1 MDFQDLH
8 SYARLLN
15 SFNTHNFV
23 PQGRQL
29 HLLFLKRGVLFSTLS
44 IANRLLQM
52 YARCG
57 TIDDARNLFDEMP
70 QRNSFT
76 WNTLLEGYAKAGR
89 KSDLLN
95 LFYSMPDKNEFS
107 WNVIFSGLARAGEL
121 DVAQRLSN
129 EMPKKNG
136 IAWNTMIHGFA
147 RNGRS
152 GMALV
157 LFKDF
162 LKWETS
168 ESGGVFSCHPFVLA
182 TVVGACSDLGVLGL
196 GKQVHARMIVDDV
209 EFDSVLG
216 SSVVNMYGKCGDLDS
231 ASSVLNAMEDPDDYS
246 LSSLISGY
254 ANCCRMDEARRIFEL
269 KSNPCVVLWNTII
282 SGYVANGDAV
292 EALLFFDRM
301 HKQGVVGDF
310 STFSSI
316 LSACSDI
323 GILRN
328 CIQLHVQAHK
338 LGIIYDLVVA
348 SALIDAYA
356 KCGSHI
362 DACNFF
368 GELKTYDTVM
378 LNSIITIYCNCGRIA
393 EAKCIF
399 NDMKS
404 KSLISW
410 NSMLV
415 GLSQNGYP
423 IEALELFCTMNN
435 KTNLDMDKFSLA
447 SAISA
452 CASIPYF
459 ELGEQIFARA
469 TVIGVDFDQV
479 ISTSLI
485 DFYCKCGF
493 VEVGRKLFNQMT
505 KFDEVSWN
513 SMLMGYATNGHGV
526 EALVLFQEMR
536 REGVKPTEVTFT
548 AVLSACDHCGL
559 VEEGK
564 KWFYLMKHDYHI
576 DPGIEHYSCMI
587 DLFARAG
594 CIQEAID
601 LIDEIPYRCDAN
613 MWSAVLRGCIEN
625 GDKSLS
631 KRVVERIIEL
641 DPQNSGALVQLSG
654 VMASTGDWNQSA
666 LVRQLMR
673 DMRIQKSPGRSW
685 CNL

>member
-8 SYARLLN
+8 SYARSLN
-15 SFNTHNFV
+15 SLNTQNCV
-23 PQGRQL
+23 PQGKQL

-57 TIDDARNLFDEMP
+57 RIDDARSLFDEMP
-70 QRNSFT
+70 QRNCFT
-76 WNTLLEGYAKAGR
+76 WNTLLEGYAKSGH
-89 KSDLLN
+89 KNDSLN
-95 LFYSMPDKNEFS
+95 LFYSMPHKNDFS
-107 WNVIFSGLARAGEL
+107 WNVILSGLARAGEL
-121 DVAQRLSN
+121 DVARHLFN

-136 IAWNTMIHGFA
+136 IAWNTMIHGYA
-147 RNGRS
+147 RNGRAR
-152 GMALV
+152 MALV

-162 LKWETS
+162 LKWETN
-168 ESGGVFSCHPFVLA
+168 ESGGILSWDPFVLA
-182 TVVGACSDLGVLGL
+182 TVVGACSELGGLDL

-216 SSVVNMYGKCGDLDS
+216 SSLVNMYGKCGDLDS
-231 ASSVLNAMEDPDDYS
+231 ASRFLNTMEDPDDYS

-254 ANCCRMDEARRIFEL
+254 ANCCRMYDARRIFEL
-269 KSNPCVVLWNTII
+269 KSNPCVVLWNTVI

-292 EALLFFDRM
+292 EALIFFDSM
-301 HKQGVVGDF
+301 HKQGVVGDY

-316 LSACSDI
+316 LSACSSI
-323 GILRN
+323 GVLRN
-328 CIQLHVQAHK
+328 CIQLHAHAHK
-338 LGIIYDLVVA
+338 LGTIYDLLVA

-368 GELKTYDTVM
+368 GELKTYDTVL
-378 LNSIITIYCNCGRIA
+378 LNSMITVYCNCGRIA

-399 NDMKS
+399 NDMKL

-410 NSMLV
+410 NSMIV

-423 IEALELFCTMNN
+423 VEALELFCTMN
-435 KTNLDMDKFSLA
+435 KINLSMDKFSLA

-452 CASIPYF
+452 CASIPSL

-479 ISTSLI
+479 IATSLI

-493 VEVGRKLFNQMT
+493 VEVGRKLFNQMM
-505 KFDEVSWN
+505 KSDEVSWN
-513 SMLMGYATNGHGV
+513 SMLMGYATNGYGT
-526 EALVLFQEMR
+526 EALALFQEMR
-536 REGVKPTEVTFT
+536 GEGVIPTEVTFT

-564 KWFYLMKHDYHI
+564 NWFYLMKHNYHI

-594 CIQEAID
+594 CLQESID
-601 LIDEIPYRCDAN
+601 LIDEIPYQSDAN
-613 MWSAVLRGCIEN
+613 MWSVILRGCIEN

-631 KRVVERIIEL
+631 KKVAERIIEL

-654 VMASTGDWNQSA
+654 VMASTGDWKQSA

-673 DMRIQKSPGRSW
+673 DMRIQKNPGRSW

>member
-1 MDFQDLH
+1 
-8 SYARLLN
+8 
-15 SFNTHNFV
+15 
-23 PQGRQL
+23 
-29 HLLFLKRGVLFSTLS
+29 
-44 IANRLLQM
+44 
-52 YARCG
+52 
-57 TIDDARNLFDEMP
+57 
-70 QRNSFT
+70 
-76 WNTLLEGYAKAGR
+76 
-89 KSDLLN
+89 
-95 LFYSMPDKNEFS
+95 
-107 WNVIFSGLARAGEL
+107 
-121 DVAQRLSN
+121 
-129 EMPKKNG
+129 
-136 IAWNTMIHGFA
+136 
-147 RNGRS
+147 
-152 GMALV
+152 
-157 LFKDF
+157 
-162 LKWETS
+162 
-168 ESGGVFSCHPFVLA
+168 
-182 TVVGACSDLGVLGL
+182 
-196 GKQVHARMIVDDV
+196 MIVDDV

-216 SSVVNMYGKCGDLDS
+216 SSLVNMYGKCGDLDS
-231 ASSVLNAMEDPDDYS
+231 ASCVLNAMEDPDDYS

-254 ANCCRMDEARRIFEL
+254 ANSCNMHEARRIFEL
-269 KSNPCVVLWNTII
+269 KLNPCVVLWNTII

-292 EALLFFDRM
+292 EALIFFDRM
-301 HKQGVVGDF
+301 HKQGIVGDF

-328 CIQLHVQAHK
+328 CIQFHAQARK
-338 LGIIYDLVVA
+338 LGIVYDLVVA

-362 DACNFF
+362 DACNFSMSSK
-368 GELKTYDTVM
+368 LM
-378 LNSIITIYCNCGRIA
+378 ILIS

-423 IEALELFCTMNN
+423 VEALELFCTMNN

-469 TVIGVDFDQV
+469 IVIGVDFDRI

-513 SMLMGYATNGHGV
+513 SMLMGYATNGYGV

-536 REGVKPTEVTFT
+536 REDVKPTQVTFT

-613 MWSAVLRGCIEN
+613 MWSAILRGCIEN

-641 DPQNSGALVQLSG
+641 DPQNSGALVQLAG

-673 DMRIQKSPGRSW
+673 DMRIPKNPGEAGVIYEG
-685 CNL
+685 NMMD